1 MKLYKPTYKD
11 RSGRKKKSPNWYLT
25 FVDNHQSRCRLRAFS
40 NKRASEK
47 AAEKIE
53 ELLSS
58 GGVLNQDLQRWIEN
72 IPDKMRNSLIK
83 FGLIDN
89 QRISANL
96 GKPLAEHLKDFC
108 DGKAADKYKGSYIKQ
123 LRANIERILNGCGFK
138 VWSDIDGNRVKTFL
152 AKSRGPDGYGERT
165 YNSYLTRFKEFCS
178 WMLREN
184 RAAGIDPMKNHCLI
198 KQTEFRKKRRALTI
212 DEIHQLLESTKI
224 SENRFNITGHERSL
238 IYRLALET
246 GLRAGEIR
254 SLTVLSFDF
263 ESEYPTVHV
272 EPSDTKGKKSADII
286 LTSGMVEV
294 LKEFFSNKEPQD
306 MAFAMPHPANTAE
319 MLKVDLAKAGIKYTD
334 TSNRDVDFHSLRHTF
349 ITNLSLAGVHPTV
362 AQMLARHSNIELT
375 MKYYTHVLHSSK
387 VAAIDALQSLSA
399 KQQDIKKLA

>member
-11 RSGRKKKSPNWYLT
+11 RAGRKKKSPNWYIT

-47 AAEKIE
+47 SAEKIE

-108 DGKAADKYKGSYIKQ
+108 DGKAADKYKDSYIKQ

-138 VWSDIDGNRVKTFL
+138 VWSDIDGNKVKTFL

-184 RAAGIDPMKNHCLI
+184 RASGADPMKNHCLI

-212 DEIHQLLESTKI
+212 DEIHQLLESTKT
-224 SENRFNITGHERSL
+224 SEKRFNITGYERSL
-238 IYRLALET
+238 IYRMALET

-263 ESEYPTVHV
+263 ESEYPTVRV

-294 LKEFFSNKEPQD
+294 LKEFFSGKEPQD
-306 MAFAMPHPANTAE
+306 TAFAMPHPANTAE
-319 MLKVDLAKAGIKYTD
+319 MLKVDLANAGIKYTD

-362 AQMLARHSNIELT
+362 AQKLARHSNIDLT
-375 MKYYTHVLHSSK
+375 MKYYTHVLHSSE
-387 VAAIDALQSLSA
+387 VAAIDSLQNLSA
-399 KQQDIKKLA
+399 KQQSIKKLA